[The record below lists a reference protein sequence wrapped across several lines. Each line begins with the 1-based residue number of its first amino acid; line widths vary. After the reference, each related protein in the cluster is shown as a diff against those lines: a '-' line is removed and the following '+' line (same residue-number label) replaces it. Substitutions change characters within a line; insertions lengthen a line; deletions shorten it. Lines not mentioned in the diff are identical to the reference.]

1 MKKWT
6 LFAALAFTL
15 SGALAPLAAQAQSKP
30 LAYRVT
36 ADVVA
41 AKVCIPRLTFNPGD
55 TVVFRAEVADLSG
68 ARLDAAKIKALGLT
82 GVVTL
87 KDGTKIPLSFGVHP
101 PFPNAPATDTYW
113 AGAYYIKPD
122 HPTGTLPYTV
132 TVTDAAGN
140 VVNFVPIG
148 QANGLSVLTVAEK
161 GPVTPPKS

>member
-6 LFAALAFTL
+6 FLAALAFTL
-15 SGALAPLAAQAQSKP
+15 SGAIAPLAAQAQSKP

-41 AKVCIPRLTFNPGD
+41 ARVCIPRSTFNPGD
-55 TVVFRAEVADLSG
+55 TIIWRAEVADLSG
-68 ARLDAAKIKALGLT
+68 VRLDAAKIKALGIT

-87 KDGTKIPLSFGVHP
+87 KDGTKIPLAFGVHP

-113 AGAYYIKPD
+113 GGAYYVKPE
-122 HPTGTLPYTV
+122 HPTGSMPWTV
-132 TVTDAAGN
+132 TITDAAGN

-148 QANGLSVLTVAEK
+148 QANGLSVLTIAEK
-161 GPVTPPKS
+161 GAVTPPKS